1 MKSSPRS
8 PRIAANPPV
17 RARSVVAPGLIR
29 TSCLAAS
36 VVAALALPFAANA
49 DDDVGASHATTLDA
63 VQVRGQ
69 AGALE
74 ATAGTGSRLGLSLM
88 DTPAS
93 VIVIDRAT
101 LDARGVRT
109 TQEALYGIPGLSV
122 ASPPGNGNAVTWRGF
137 SGSQIT
143 QLFNGID
150 VQYASIAARPVDA
163 WQYER
168 VEAIGGP
175 SSFLHG
181 AGAVGGS
188 INYVTRLARLDGD
201 EAQWLAGVG
210 SYDDRTLAMGA
221 NLRLG
226 GRDAR
231 HAVRVDLS
239 TRDSDSA
246 VDAQQRQA
254 LAAAASWLVQL
265 TPALS
270 HTLALEVQREDNDR
284 PYWGTPVR
292 QPAAGRLAVLPET
305 VGRNYNVGDGY
316 YGQDVR
322 WARSLLEWSP
332 DGGDTW
338 RNTLYHYDALRDYR
352 NVESYRLTADNAAV
366 VRSGAL
372 LQRHDQQ
379 VSGDRLEWTHDGRLG
394 ALSSQWSAG
403 ADVSYN
409 RQTRFP
415 LSLAGT
421 VDTVPLDA
429 VTPGGFLDVPGAA
442 IAYAP
447 DRTNRLHTQALFAE
461 NLTHLTPSL
470 SLLTGLRHDRIRLD
484 VVNHRSV
491 SAGNPARFERE
502 YAPTTGRAALD
513 WSIGPRTS
521 VYAQYSTAAD
531 PPAGILSTANFA
543 TLRDFDLSTGRQ
555 GEVGAKFG
563 SADGRSFATLAAYRI
578 VRRNLAIADPAN
590 PGQTLPVGQQS
601 SRGVEASF
609 GWQPLQALRVQGNL
623 AWVDATLDEFTEN
636 VAGVAVSRAGNRPAN
651 TPARV
656 GNLWLDY
663 ALSRRWSAG
672 VDVRGV
678 SSSHANAANTLST
691 AGYVLWGAHLDWRW
705 NDRTRVVLRGR
716 NLADTTH
723 AIYALGTTMVYLGD
737 PRTWELTLRHA
748 F

>member
-1 MKSSPRS
+1 MKPSRRS
-8 PRIAANPPV
+8 PRAAADLPARVSSTAPALLSAAIFAVLSFPP
-17 RARSVVAPGLIR
+17 
-29 TSCLAAS
+29 AAM
-36 VVAALALPFAANA
+36 A
-49 DDDVGASHATTLDA
+49 DDLGAEPRATTLDA
-63 VQVRGQ
+63 VQVHGVGNELDQ
-69 AGALE
+69 A
-74 ATAGTGSRLGLSLM
+74 AGTGTRLPLSVM
-88 DTPAS
+88 ETPAS
-93 VIVIDRAT
+93 VTVVDRAT

-109 TQEALYGIPGLSV
+109 TQEALYAIPGLSV

-188 INYVTRLARLDGD
+188 IDYVTRLASLDGD
-201 EAQWLAGVG
+201 DARWQASLG
-210 SYDDRTLAMGA
+210 SFDDRMLAMGA
-221 NLRLG
+221 NLRAGESNAL
-226 GRDAR
+226 
-231 HAVRVDLS
+231 RVDVS
-239 TRDSDSA
+239 ARDGDSA

-254 LAAAASWLVQL
+254 LTAAASWLLQL
-265 TPALS
+265 SPTLR
-270 HTLALEVQREDNDR
+270 HTLALEHQQEDSDR

-292 QPAAGRLAVLPET
+292 QPISGRVSVLPAT
-305 VGRNYNVGDGY
+305 VGRNYNVGDGH

-332 DGGDTW
+332 RESDTV

-352 NVESYRLTADNAAV
+352 NVESYRLDAGNDAV

-379 VSGDRLEWTHDGRLG
+379 LHGDRVEWAHDGRVGSLP
-394 ALSSQWSAG
+394 SQWNTG
-403 ADVSYN
+403 VDVSYN

-415 LSLAGT
+415 LSLAG
-421 VDTVPLDA
+421 VIDTVPLDA
-429 VTPGGFLDVPGAA
+429 VTPGGFLDVPGAR
-442 IAYAP
+442 IVYTP
-447 DRTNRLHTQALFAE
+447 DRTNRLHTQAVFVE
-461 NLTHLTPSL
+461 NMTRLSPTL
-470 SLLTGLRHDRIRLD
+470 SLLTALRRDRIRLD
-484 VVNHRSV
+484 VQNHRAV
-491 SAGNPARFERE
+491 SATNPARFERE
-502 YAPTTGRAALD
+502 YTPTTGRAALD
-513 WSIGPRTS
+513 WAVRGRAS
-521 VYAQYSTAAD
+521 VYAQVSTAAD

-555 GEVGAKFG
+555 GELGAKFQSRDG
-563 SADGRSFATLAAYRI
+563 SGYATLAAYRI
-578 VRRNLAIADPAN
+578 VRRNLAVADPAN

-601 SRGVEASF
+601 SRGVEAAF
-609 GWQPLQALRVQGNL
+609 AWRPLDALHVQGNV
-623 AWVDATLDEFTEN
+623 AWVDATLDDFHEN
-636 VAGVAVSRAGNRPAN
+636 VGGTVVSRAGNRPTN

-656 GNLWLDY
+656 GNLWVDY
-663 ALSRRWSAG
+663 AMSTRWSAG

-678 SSSHANAANTLST
+678 SSSYVDAANTLT
-691 AGYVLWGAHLDWRW
+691 TTGYVLWGAHVEWAW
-705 NDRTRVVLRGR
+705 NDRTRVTLRGR

-723 AIYALGTTMVYLGD
+723 VLYAPSNAMVYLGD
-737 PRTWELTLRHA
+737 PRSWELTIRQS